1 MRSIKRLSAAIVSA
15 ALISTATVV
24 PTGSLLSAMAAEPV
38 VNASTDNLNGFIYPK
53 DVDFGQVVKSAE
65 KSVDF
70 TVQNVG
76 TDPIQLP
83 NETVS
88 NGIKITFDRGALANG
103 EKATGTVTI
112 TAKDIPASYDGRI
125 LMDIKI
131 GSDDPTPVALKVKV
145 AVVDDLTVTLG
156 EGVKT
161 DRLYGDVNPIF
172 FQVTGGVRDEN
183 NAIPAENFTWIVDG
197 QSSPVA
203 ASDLEFARGNYTVTY
218 PGPLQKN
225 TNVKLSVTDVDSNEQ
240 STSQDFTVKSVFE
253 SATAKVDFGTVQ
265 LGTDILPKTIRLKN
279 TADTSEIPE
288 LSKTGSFFDISVVSE
303 GKQVPAG
310 GIYELQVTAK
320 QDLKPGTYSGAILVS
335 GLQIPVELVVADPAA
350 QTPESQKDKEDGQDS
365 KQGFRKFLPWIVLV
379 LVILGLGAAAAP
391 QLLPPP
397 PAPPAP

>member
-172 FQVTGGVRDEN
+172 FQVSGGVRDNN
-183 NAIPAENFTWIVDG
+183 NAIPVDNFTWIVDG
-197 QSSPVA
+197 QSSPVDTGDIKQ
-203 ASDLEFARGNYTVTY
+203 SDENYSVTY
-218 PGPLQKN
+218 NRQIDKDTTIALRVVDEDGNSVVTEQKIM
-225 TNVKLSVTDVDSNEQ
+225 
-240 STSQDFTVKSVFE
+240 VKSVFE
-253 SATAKVDFGTVQ
+253 AETSNVNFGSIK
-265 LGTDILPKTIRLKN
+265 LGEAIAPRSIKLKN
-279 TADTSEIPE
+279 TSDTV
-288 LSKTGSFFDISVVSE
+288 KTPQVKTVGSFFDISVVSE

-350 QTPESQKDKEDGQDS
+350 QTPEGQKDKEDGQDS
-365 KQGFRKFLPWIVLV
+365 KQGFRKYLPWILLV

-397 PAPPAP
+397 PAP